1 MSQDMKFIKPVH
13 PGETVTA
20 RVTVAEIDQEKQRVY
35 LDGECRVGETVVAL
49 GRGVVWV
56 PKRNTAP
63 ENR

>member
-1 MSQDMKFIKPVH
+1 MSDPIYEQQHGYYLEEIS
-13 PGETVTA
+13 PGMSA
-20 RVTVAEIDQEKQRVY
+20 VY
-35 LDGECRVGETVVAL
+35 AKTIREAVVAL